1 MIWRVLLVMKLWEMS
16 KVFSLLHIEVNMPT
30 LDTKQSSSSL
40 QLAILSYMS
49 PFEIFTSLTN
59 WHTSW
64 KFCLVSLT
72 LLISIFLSF

>member
-16 KVFSLLHIEVNMPT
+16 RVFSLLHIEVNMPT

-72 LLISIFLSF
+72 LLRSIFLSF